1 MAKNEFDNV
10 AKLRHNERVEGRKR
24 HMTKIKQKRTEL
36 GYKQYKIAEYLR
48 ISTRHYARI
57 ENEERMPNDRELSVL
72 AKLFDCS
79 KKELED

>member
-1 MAKNEFDNV
+1 
-10 AKLRHNERVEGRKR
+10 
-24 HMTKIKQKRTEL
+24 MTKIKQKRTE
-36 GYKQYKIAEYLR
+36 IAEYLG